1 MVTRRML
8 NKKYNY
14 ALLMY
19 VVHVV
24 QLQAVT
30 LHVRTIQKHVCHRE
44 LKSVIW
50 SPRKLFL
57 SE

>member
-1 MVTRRML
+1 ML
-8 NKKYNY
+8 NKKYIY

-44 LKSVIW
+44 LKIVIW